1 MLFAGLSQG
10 CSMIAGQGPV
20 PEVLAPEGALTTL
33 NNFLVPACR
42 NCWLHLRDQPANG
55 DRATGFEGELAHLA
69 LETSDL
75 AAPGFSVHAKV
86 PAASG

>member
-33 NNFLVPACR
+33 NNFLATCVPELLVASSGPTRKWRSC
-42 NCWLHLRDQPANG
+42 
-55 DRATGFEGELAHLA
+55 DRFRR
-69 LETSDL
+69 
-75 AAPGFSVHAKV
+75 
-86 PAASG
+86 